1 MVDLVVNFDTLHQ
14 LYRAYMPFIQPAGL
28 FVATS
33 ESHYL
38 GQDLT
43 IAYQLPGSTNKMEFQ
58 GVVVWINPLGA
69 SGGRPAGIG
78 VKILTDAETHKQHI
92 ETLLSRDLAS
102 ADLTCTM

>member
-28 FVATS
+28 FIATS

-38 GQDLT
+38 GQELT
-43 IAYQLPGSTNKMEFQ
+43 IAYQLPGSTTKQEFK
-58 GVVVWINPLGA
+58 GAVVWINPLGA

-78 VKILTDAETHKQHI
+78 VKILSDADTHKHHI
-92 ETLLSRDLAS
+92 ENLLSRELAS
-102 ADLTCTM
+102 GDLTCTM

>member
-1 MVDLVVNFDTLHQ
+1 MVNLVVHFDSLHQ
-14 LYRAYMPFIQPAGL
+14 LYRAYMPFIKPAGL

-38 GQDLT
+38 GETLT
-43 IAYQLPGSTNKMEFQ
+43 ISYRLPDATQMHEFT

-69 SGGRPAGIG
+69 SGGRPAGVG
-78 VKILTDAETHKQHI
+78 LKIKTDPESHKNHI
-92 ETLLSRDLAS
+92 EKLLSRELAS

>member
-1 MVDLVVNFDTLHQ
+1 MVDLVINFDTLHQ

-28 FVATS
+28 FVATT

-38 GQDLT
+38 GQEIS
-43 IAYQLPGSTNKMEFQ
+43 IAYQLPGSTVRHEFQ

-78 VKILTDAETHKQHI
+78 VKIITDAPTHKHHI
-92 ETLLSRDLAS
+92 ENLLSRELS
-102 ADLTCTM
+102 SSDLTCTM